1 MFRHVQAPMC
11 TKPNRCRIKL
21 RQFRHEKEKQSK
33 NQENTSENII
43 ADSELEASI
52 VDDDVECEEC
62 IINIRESLNHKNY
75 NVQECSQ
82 CDYETKCETAFK
94 HTGLVHLT

>member
-1 MFRHVQAPMC
+1 MRRRSNLK
-11 TKPNRCRIKL
+11 TKKML
-21 RQFRHEKEKQSK
+21 HK
-33 NQENTSENII
+33 TSLPIL
-43 ADSELEASI
+43 SLKPT
-52 VDDDVECEEC
+52 VDNMECEEC